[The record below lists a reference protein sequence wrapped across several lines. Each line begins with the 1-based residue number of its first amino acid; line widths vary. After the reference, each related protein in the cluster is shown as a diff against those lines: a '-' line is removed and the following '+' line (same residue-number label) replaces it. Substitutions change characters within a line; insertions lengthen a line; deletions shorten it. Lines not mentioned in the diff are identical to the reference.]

1 MRHEAPTAPAGV
13 SEQLAFRSS
22 PAGVSSAVARP
33 AAEDPAEEHAT
44 AKYNHRAT
52 IAFRLELRDH
62 EAGGFGASAAGRRPA
77 RTLMAWRRNSERVNN
92 ATAADTITGK
102 YYFDYSSR
110 INYN

>member
-1 MRHEAPTAPAGV
+1 MAPAARAGV
-13 SEQLAFRSS
+13 SGQLAFRSS

-77 RTLMAWRRNSERVNN
+77 RPLMAWRRNSERVNI
-92 ATAADTITGK
+92 TRPTADTITGK